1 MYVKKKTPVTAT
13 NHIHEFSNYILI
25 ELSVIELQISK
36 SFCNLSVMFTVSN
49 WGRILVLECM
59 PVIVGPR
66 IRERYTLDWG
76 FNFGS

>member
-1 MYVKKKTPVTAT
+1 MLKKKKTPVTAT

-25 ELSVIELQISK
+25 ELSVIELQILK

-59 PVIVGPR
+59 PVIVGSR
-66 IRERYTLDWG
+66 ICERYTLDWG
-76 FNFGS
+76 FNFGA